1 MSPSGQKEADKYVV
15 NQAIGKSL
23 GMGWIPANQIFY
35 WVMIV
40 VLVFVVQNLLATTP
54 LHFSF
59 QTACF
64 AITSICL
71 AYWALTGSKEH
82 QYFDRFRALTFL
94 QTSWIRG
101 RVKIKWTRAG
111 LPTKE
116 KICQVGARWKK
127 LWNKKEE
134 VFTAIEDKSDLVC
147 YGQINLL
154 DLEVGFYLNEVRKGK
169 FKFVFRWKVNG
180 PHTTI
185 SEAAA
190 GNIIE
195 SDWQKGV
202 ENFPAEEDVTFEQ
215 SSFATDNERQAEL
228 DTLLDNDNQL
238 AQALIYSQKARTRKL
253 TLNGTRRVKQTII
266 TATYT
271 PERIDGEDKD
281 IISRLLRGIVQFLG
295 QIWETFSGKKEEM
308 NHQRLSKLVNNA
320 FTKGFLSYHST
331 FTNTMKLS
339 AQPLTGEENWQLDYA
354 VHHKDKAPPV
364 PQLLILDQ
372 KGLRVEVYEEQ
383 LHASTVLFQG
393 ERGRASIPVKNPEWV
408 YLPIHEKY
416 IGFMQ
421 LDRVKSYVSARNQI
435 RYLWNLL
442 ERDSF
447 YDCRI
452 VTQFRVG
459 NRTLHKLNLERSTVN
474 STEVA
479 ERAIQKG
486 SVDVV
491 AMKNVKQAVAAQEAL
506 QEGDNV
512 IHIAVGIFLY
522 RNNPQTLD
530 QDFAKLADYLPGT
543 APYRERNTVPRIWL
557 QSLPYVNEGFLK
569 LPTDRS
575 DPYLSKHATGLM
587 PLVSTKAVDT
597 KGLELVA
604 LEGGSPIY
612 LDAFDP
618 SRHFRWMLIAQPRAG
633 KSLKTAG
640 YVEQAWLR
648 GQPVVA
654 FDVPRADG
662 SSTYTDLVN
671 LIARCGGKAAYY
683 DIGSKSNNLL
693 HQYDFSD
700 SPTAEYRQQS
710 LAELRINGTWAIGM
724 GSIED
729 PGLEEAMKDIV
740 TQSLTTFDAE
750 PEIRTRFAAA
760 NKAGVGTP
768 QWRASPTYHDYLG
781 FLTPWLEQYFFE
793 NKATL
798 PAHYR
803 DAAGTLVQK
812 VRTCIN
818 SPLGRAIAQPSDF
831 DKDMDVLVFA
841 LTGERS
847 KYDMRIMALAGYAAL
862 LSRAL
867 TTDICHFLVDE
878 SPQLFPYAAFAER
891 VGGLATNG
899 AKWGVR
905 LGIISQYPDVIFD
918 SAAGPSIKQTINTVL
933 VGRIQEQVIPS
944 LSQSLGFDPELLRT
958 CTHDNFKPSGSTL
971 RSNWLLKVDGNY
983 TFCGYYPSELLIGL
997 TANDLPEA
1005 AARKRVMDCYQ
1016 GDPVRGAIEFSK
1028 LYTAA
1033 RRSGTPMS
1041 QIQPNQIS
1049 HLRAVS

>member
-1 MSPSGQKEADKYVV
+1 
-15 NQAIGKSL
+15 
-23 GMGWIPANQIFY
+23 
-35 WVMIV
+35 MIV
-40 VLVFVVQNLLATTP
+40 VVVFALQQLLAATP

-59 QTACF
+59 QAACF
-64 AITSICL
+64 TITAICL

-82 QYFDRFRALTFL
+82 QYFDRFRALSFF
-94 QTSWIRG
+94 QTTWIRG
-101 RVKIKWTRAG
+101 RVKIKWTKAG

-116 KICQVGARWKK
+116 KIGKIGSQLRR
-127 LWNKKEE
+127 LWSKKEE
-134 VFTAIEDKSDLVC
+134 VFTAIEDNSNLVC

-154 DLEVGFYLNEVRKGK
+154 DYEVGFYLIEVRKGQY
-169 FKFVFRWKVNG
+169 KFVFRWKVTG
-180 PHTTI
+180 PHATI
-185 SEAAA
+185 KESDAEK
-190 GNIIE
+190 ILE

-202 ENFPAEEDVTFEQ
+202 ENFPADEDITFEQ
-215 SSFATDNERQAEL
+215 SSFATDEERQAEL
-228 DTLLDNDNQL
+228 NTLLDNDNQL
-238 AQALIYSQKARTRKL
+238 AQALVYSQKARTRKL
-253 TLNGTRRVKQTII
+253 TKNATRRVKQTII

-281 IISRLLRGIVQFLG
+281 IISRVLRGIIQFWG
-295 QIWETFSGKKEEM
+295 QVWETFSGKKEEM
-308 NHQRLSKLVNNA
+308 NHQRLQKLVNNA
-320 FTKGFLSYHST
+320 FTKGFLSYHSIL
-331 FTNTMKLS
+331 TNTMKLS
-339 AQPLTGEENWQLDYA
+339 AQPFTGEENWQSDYA

-364 PQLLILDQ
+364 SQLLVLDQ

-393 ERGRASIPVKNPEWV
+393 ERGRASIPIKNSEWI

-421 LDRVKSYVSARNQI
+421 LDRVKSYGSARNQV
-435 RYLWNLL
+435 RYSWNVL
-442 ERDSF
+442 ERESF

-474 STEVA
+474 STEVVG
-479 ERAIQKG
+479 RAIQKG
-486 SVDVV
+486 TVDVV
-491 AMKNVKQAVAAQEAL
+491 AMKNVKQSVAAQEAL
-506 QEGDNV
+506 EEGDNV
-512 IHIAVGIFLY
+512 IHVAAGIFLY

-557 QSLPYVNEGFLK
+557 QSLPYVNKGFLK

-587 PLVSTKAVDT
+587 PLVSTKVVDS
-597 KGLELVA
+597 KGLELIA
-604 LEGGSPIY
+604 LEGGSPVY

-618 SRHFRWMLIAQPRAG
+618 SCHFRWMIIAEPRSG
-633 KSLKTAG
+633 KSLVTSDYLK
-640 YVEQAWLR
+640 QAWLR
-648 GQPVVA
+648 GQPSVI

-662 SSTYTDLVN
+662 TSTYTDLVN
-671 LIARCGGKAAYY
+671 LISKCGGKAAYY

-740 TQSLTTFDAE
+740 TQSLSTFDAE
-750 PEIRTRFAAA
+750 PEIRARFAAA

-768 QWRASPTYHDYLG
+768 QWRSSPTYHDYLR
-781 FLTPWLEQYFFE
+781 FLTPWLEQYFVE
-793 NKATL
+793 NEATL
-798 PAHYR
+798 PSYYR

-812 VRTCIN
+812 VRTCIH
-818 SPLGRAIAQPSDF
+818 SQLGRAIAQPSDF

-878 SPQLFPYAAFAER
+878 SPQLFPYDAFAER

-905 LGIISQYPDVIFD
+905 LGIISQFPDVIFD
-918 SAAGPSIKQTINTVL
+918 SAAGPSVKQTINTVL

-944 LSQSLGFDPELLRT
+944 LSQSLGFDPELLRS
-958 CTHDNFKPSGSTL
+958 CTHESFKPNGSAL
-971 RSNWLLKVDGNY
+971 RSNWLLKANGNY
-983 TFCGYYPSELLIGL
+983 TFCGHYPSELLL
-997 TANDLPEA
+997 SMTANDLPEA

-1016 GDPVRGAIEFSK
+1016 GDLVRGAIEFSK
-1028 LYTAA
+1028 LYAAA
-1033 RRSGTPMS
+1033 RRSGIPMS
-1041 QIQPNQIS
+1041 QIQPNQIN